1 AVESDFFAEFGPVEG
16 SGKSLVVFS
25 RDYAP
30 RRGDSVVYRDRRYTV
45 TKIRRFN
52 GKPQLTL
59 EECNGS

>member
-1 AVESDFFAEFGPVEG
+1 
-16 SGKSLVVFS
+16 
-25 RDYAP
+25 
-30 RRGDSVVYRDRRYTV
+30 GDSVVYRDRRYTV